1 MTPHF
6 SRNIP
11 HSSLNELP
19 ETPFYY
25 YDTHLLQ
32 RTLENIKSCIAQH
45 DDYVVHYAI
54 KANTTPTVLSAISSK
69 GFGADCVSGGEIKV
83 AINAGF
89 DPGKIVFAGVGK
101 TDKEIAYALEVGIF
115 CFNVESLPE
124 IDAINEIAVRK
135 NLKARLAIRVNPN
148 VDAHSHPKI
157 TTGLNENK
165 FGIDIPH
172 LLPAIRRIQSLE
184 GVELI
189 GLHFHI
195 GSQIT
200 DLRVFETL
208 CERINELQTE
218 LELHDVHLRHINVG
232 GGLGINYKEPH
243 LEKIAPFREYFEV
256 FGKNLFLRPGQT
268 LHFELGRSVVAQC
281 GTLLSRVVYVKQ
293 GSHRKFVIL
302 DAGFSDLA
310 RVAMYGAYHHIEN
323 LGSSDMSARPLEY
336 CDIVGPICESSDVF
350 AQGRL
355 INQCR
360 RGDVVAIRSAGAYGI
375 TMASTYNCRPLPASF
390 SDLDFTF
397 NGGKLR

>member
-1 MTPHF
+1 MKQFCVLINRKPIEYF
-6 SRNIP
+6 NNVILNNNGYWRFIKIP
-11 HSSLNELP
+11 NC
-19 ETPFYY
+19 FVK
-25 YDTHLLQ
+25 LL
-32 RTLENIKSCIAQH
+32 S
-45 DDYVVHYAI
+45 
-54 KANTTPTVLSAISSK
+54 
-69 GFGADCVSGGEIKV
+69 FV
-83 AINAGF
+83 AIF
-89 DPGKIVFAGVGK
+89 KIKKQYKRFVVK
-101 TDKEIAYALEVGIF
+101 TEK
-115 CFNVESLPE
+115 
-124 IDAINEIAVRK
+124 
-135 NLKARLAIRVNPN
+135 
-148 VDAHSHPKI
+148 
-157 TTGLNENK
+157 
-165 FGIDIPH
+165 
-172 LLPAIRRIQSLE
+172 RIQSLE

-218 LELHDVHLRHINVG
+218 LELHNVHLRHINVG

-256 FGKNLFLRPGQT
+256 FGKKLFLRPGQT

-397 NGGKLR
+397 DGGKLR